1 MDMSTLTHRTE
12 PISGLLRHSSWFPA
26 ALPLHVLMRNGRALF
41 RLVAI
46 GLMFAGVF
54 ALVQSATG
62 RFLSHDLRFIRMDM
76 EQLCG
81 LSNGRVARFMFHDR
95 VSFGGAIIAIG
106 ALYLWLEQV
115 PLKAGEAWAWWT
127 FLLSGM
133 AGFGSFLAYLG
144 YGYLDSWHGLAT
156 LALLPL
162 YISGLVLTR
171 SCTKTQERGLQP
183 AETPHSPLSRPLS
196 GGLPRLLQAKARA
209 PNNWAW
215 RSRLGFGRALLLG
228 TAAGLVA
235 GGTTIMLIGMTRVF
249 VSQDLRYIGLGAT
262 ALSAINHRLVP
273 LIAHD
278 RAGFGGAIATC
289 GLLLFCCV
297 WFGQPSAS
305 LWRAV
310 CIAGSTGFISAIG
323 VHPVI
328 GYTDFSHLAPA
339 YVGAVLFSVGM
350 ALSYEPMF
358 ERSHVRRFPG
368 RRNAELKQMAES
380 QDWRNFVTY
389 GKS

>member
-1 MDMSTLTHRTE
+1 MDTDNSQIALSRSVW
-12 PISGLLRHSSWFPA
+12 SGLLCDPLA
-26 ALPLHVLMRNGRALF
+26 DPNLPCSGRTLF
-41 RLVAI
+41 RLVAF

-81 LSNGRVARFMFHDR
+81 LSDGRVARFMFHDR

-106 ALYLWLEQV
+106 VLYLWLEQV

-127 FLLSGM
+127 FLLSGL
-133 AGFGSFLAYLG
+133 AGFGSFMAYLG

-162 YISGLVLTR
+162 YIAGLVLSR
-171 SCTKTQERGLQP
+171 NCAETQERRLQP
-183 AETPHSPLSRPLS
+183 AEIHEDPLSCPWS
-196 GGLPRLLQAKARA
+196 GGVRCLLQAKARS
-209 PNNWAW
+209 PNHSRW
-215 RSRLGFGRALLLG
+215 RSRLTIGRALLLA
-228 TAAGLVA
+228 TASGLLV

-249 VSQDLRYIGLGAT
+249 VSQDLRYIGLGANEM
-262 ALSAINHRLVP
+262 AAINNRLLP

-297 WFGQPSAS
+297 WFGRPTAS

-310 CIAGSTGFISAIG
+310 CVAGSTGFISAIG
-323 VHPVI
+323 VHPLI

-339 YVGAVLFSVGM
+339 YLGAALFSVGTG
-350 ALSYEPMF
+350 LSYRPC
-358 ERSHVRRFPG
+358 VGTPTAPPKLG
-368 RRNAELKQMAES
+368 GCKNVQ
-380 QDWRNFVTY
+380 FV
-389 GKS
+389 